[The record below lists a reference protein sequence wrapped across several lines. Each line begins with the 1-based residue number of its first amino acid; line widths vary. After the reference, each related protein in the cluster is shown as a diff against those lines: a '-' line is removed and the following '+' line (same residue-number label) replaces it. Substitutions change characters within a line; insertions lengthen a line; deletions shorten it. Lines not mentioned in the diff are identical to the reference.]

1 MSVSLQ
7 AFHTLLRDFWNNE
20 EKAPVMFLLAPPG
33 KCDDSPDQVK
43 TCSFAE
49 TETWETFSNRVF
61 ESHFCDLII
70 SWYCLSKEFLFFS
83 NGQTT
88 SLDPSN
94 R

>member
-20 EKAPVMFLLAPPG
+20 EKASEMLLLARLG
-33 KCDDSPDQVK
+33 IDDSPDQVK

-49 TETWETFSNRVF
+49 TETSETHSNRIL

-70 SWYCLSKEFLFFS
+70 SWYCLSKEFLFVS

>member
-20 EKAPVMFLLAPPG
+20 VKASVMLLLARLG
-33 KCDDSPDQVK
+33 TCDASPDQVK

-49 TETWETFSNRVF
+49 TETSETYSNRIF
-61 ESHFCDLII
+61 ESHFCDLTI
-70 SWYCLSKEFLFFS
+70 SWYCLSKEFLFVS